1 MFEDVV
7 AIEQLM
13 SRYCHAVDVG
23 TADEVAELFHPS
35 AVLKPTYSEQPAETG
50 REAIRGWYQR
60 YNDGF
65 RAKSQGLRHC
75 VTSPR
80 IDVAGG
86 EARARTY
93 FDADFVSEAG
103 VPTVARGVYLDRFV
117 KDGGSWRFA
126 EKEILLV
133 CVTESRAVTL

>member
-1 MFEDVV
+1 MVEDVV

-23 TADEVAELFHPS
+23 SAEEVADLFHAN
-35 AVLKPTYSEQPAETG
+35 AVLKPTYSGQAAESG
-50 REAIRGWYQR
+50 RDAIRAWYQR
-60 YNDGF
+60 YNETF
-65 RAKSQGLRHC
+65 RAKATGLRHC

-80 IDVAGG
+80 IDVSGA

-93 FDADFVSEAG
+93 FDADFVSESG
-103 VPTVARGVYLDRFV
+103 TPTLARGVYEDRFV
-117 KDGGSWRFA
+117 KDGARWRFA

-133 CVTESRAVTL
+133 SVTESKPVTL